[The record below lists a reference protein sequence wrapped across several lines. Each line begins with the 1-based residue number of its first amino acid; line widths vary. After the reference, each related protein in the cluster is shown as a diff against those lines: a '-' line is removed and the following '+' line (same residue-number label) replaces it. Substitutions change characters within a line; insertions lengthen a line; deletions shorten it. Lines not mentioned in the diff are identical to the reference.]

1 MSGDLHIQHAKK
13 RNVTLRKRVVFKAN
27 AKLELHSRHTSWVGV
42 SSKARLV
49 QLLPS
54 SKQYICWRSQH
65 HGGLCGLLW
74 WTAMMIFFLRHRT
87 LFICAKNQ
95 AINYGTVWGGTV
107 SILPIHLMFN
117 YYRLSFRSKFCFVC
131 LTFLPPK
138 KRHTVVCWFP
148 IFGHW
153 PIIVLAPFP
162 HIFDPLN
169 MLQNSPNL
177 AKKCD

>member
-1 MSGDLHIQHAKK
+1 MSGDLHIQQAKK
-13 RNVTLRKRVVFKAN
+13 RNVTLRERVVVKAN

-95 AINYGTVWGGTV
+95 ATNYGTVWGGTV
-107 SILPIHLMFN
+107 SILPIHLMLN
-117 YYRLSFRSKFCFVC
+117 YYRWSFRSKFCFVLFNFFAPQKTTHC
-131 LTFLPPK
+131 SMLISNFWTLTYYSSSTFSASIWPPEHAFK
-138 KRHTVVCWFP
+138 
-148 IFGHW
+148 IS
-153 PIIVLAPFP
+153 
-162 HIFDPLN
+162 LN
-169 MLQNSPNL
+169 
-177 AKKCD
+177 